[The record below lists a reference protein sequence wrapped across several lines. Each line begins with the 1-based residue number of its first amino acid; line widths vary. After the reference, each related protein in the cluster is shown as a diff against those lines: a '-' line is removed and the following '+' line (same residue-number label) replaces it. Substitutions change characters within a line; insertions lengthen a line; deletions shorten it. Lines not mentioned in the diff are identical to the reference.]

1 MCTHKAGPIHIHML
15 ACTHSQSIEKVSPK
29 ALLAAEYLKE
39 LFLPVLLS
47 CSNDSGVETEVM

>member
-1 MCTHKAGPIHIHML
+1 MLSRNDTHAYTL
-15 ACTHSQSIEKVSPK
+15 SVEKVSPV
-29 ALLAAEYLKE
+29 AVLTAEYLEE